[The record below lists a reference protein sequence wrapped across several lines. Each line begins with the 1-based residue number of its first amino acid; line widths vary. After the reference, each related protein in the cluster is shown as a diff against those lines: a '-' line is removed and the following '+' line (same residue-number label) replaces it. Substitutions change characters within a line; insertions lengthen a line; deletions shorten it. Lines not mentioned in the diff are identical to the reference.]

1 MKKIAIQ
8 DSVYEVPG
16 SWNELSRDQLLM
28 LIRSSE
34 REMSYVELQLKFFL
48 FCIEGHVKEHIGA
61 GMFTIKTRKGKHVL
75 FSDELTGVLSAF
87 DFLFSINSDG
97 VHELSPSIYI
107 NHFPR
112 FRSRFTKLAGP
123 NNLLDNIT
131 YNDFVWLQTWHSQ
144 LSQDPVL
151 IDEFVNVLYKTRKGK
166 QEVKNIARIKREYK
180 TAVLWL
186 FLGTLQYVEG
196 RFPHVFSGS
205 ADDAGQVNVFDN
217 QQRIIDSLAGGD
229 VTKKDQVRSS
239 LLYDALYSME
249 MAAVRIEEMEKKYQ
263 AKK

>member
-1 MKKIAIQ
+1 MKRIAIQ
-8 DSVYEVPG
+8 DTVYEVPG
-16 SWNELSRDQLLM
+16 SWNELSRNQLLM

-34 REMSYVELQLKFFL
+34 KEMSYVELQLKFFL
-48 FCIEGHVKEHIGA
+48 YCIGGHVTEHIGA
-61 GMFTIKTRKGKHVL
+61 GMFTIKTRKGKHL
-75 FSDELTGVLSAF
+75 LYSDELTGVLSAF
-87 DFLFSINSDG
+87 DYLFSINNDG

-112 FRSRFTKLAGP
+112 FRSRFTKLDGP
-123 NNLLDNIT
+123 NDLLDNIT

-144 LSQDPVL
+144 LSQDPGL
-151 IDEFVNVLYKTRKGK
+151 IDEFVNILYKTRKGK
-166 QEVKNIARIKREYK
+166 QEVKNIALIKNDYK

-186 FLGTLQYVEG
+186 FLGTLQYVEE
-196 RFPHVFSGS
+196 RFPHVFSGAS
-205 ADDAGQVNVFDN
+205 DDAGQVNVFDN

-249 MAAVRIEEMEKKYQ
+249 MAAIRIEEMDKKYPP
-263 AKK
+263 KK